1 MTNEKIG
8 TDDGAMTRRHALA
21 TVASAGVLLGA
32 VPAVAREEGP
42 MAGSSRRFDR
52 YDVVVVG
59 GGPAG
64 LSAALVLGR
73 ACLEV
78 LVCDS
83 GKGRNAPAAGVHGF
97 LTQDGT
103 PPAEL
108 RRIGRE
114 QLRPYEVDFHE
125 GAVVDA
131 RKTEGG
137 FEITLENAQVVAC
150 RKLIL
155 ATGMVDVLPEIPGLR
170 ELWGTGVIHCPYC
183 HGWEH
188 RGQPWAVLVP
198 PEEAVEAST
207 LLLGWSPHLTLLT
220 NGPSRL
226 TPKDQAWLKEH
237 AVEVVEGRVERLEGD
252 GGRLRAIRL
261 EDGRRLEREVLF
273 VRTQLRQSTDLP
285 KRLNCALVADGPK
298 AGMVRT
304 DPFGA
309 TSVEGLYVV
318 GDASDAG
325 VPSVASAVAEGSI
338 AAAGASRTFFT
349 EDARR
354 PAGDGPV
361 RRK

>member
-1 MTNEKIG
+1 MTGGKIG
-8 TDDGAMTRRHALA
+8 ADGGAITRRQALA
-21 TVASAGVLLGA
+21 TAASAGVLLGG
-32 VPAVAREEGP
+32 VPSNAREEGP
-42 MAGSSRRFDR
+42 MTASNRLYDR

-114 QLRPYEVDFHE
+114 QLRPYEVHFHE

-137 FEITLENAQVVAC
+137 FEVTLDKAGVIAC

-155 ATGMVDVLPEIPGLR
+155 ATGMADVLPEIPGLR
-170 ELWGTGVIHCPYC
+170 ELWGTSVIHCPYC

-188 RGQPWAVLVP
+188 RGQPWAALVP
-198 PEEAVEAST
+198 PETAIETAT
-207 LLLGWSPHLTLLT
+207 TLLGWSNQLTLLT

-226 TPKDQAWLKEH
+226 APDDRAWLEEH
-237 AVEVVEGRVERLEGD
+237 AVEVVEGRVERLEGN
-252 GGRLRAIRL
+252 GGQLQAIWL
-261 EDGRRLEREVLF
+261 EGSRRLEREVLF
-273 VRTQLRQSTDLP
+273 VRTQLRQPSDLP
-285 KRLNCALVADGPK
+285 KRLGCELIADGPK

-309 TSVEGLYVV
+309 TGVEGLYIV
-318 GDASDAG
+318 GDASHAG

-338 AAAGASRTFFT
+338 AATLASKAIFT
-349 EDARR
+349 EETQR
-354 PAGDGPV
+354 PAGGPV
-361 RRK
+361 RRE